1 VRPTWE
7 YEVSEERLSNGQINR
22 HFIDRQAAY
31 QFLIEIQNNKL
42 HPFLAAMSMFDH
54 FYINDGEWSID
65 ADGYA
70 PGYGEALT
78 GAGGVALSVRKVK
91 ELARKVL
98 CVDAGEGCAPVN
110 DPICNTAD
118 VTINTVF
125 VEGELFVRVD
135 VLSSFGFEVLRIDW
149 SKDNV
154 AQTPVGV
161 GGVPGPYALGPVE
174 VGDSVQITFVNAQ
187 DPLCNDV
194 RAAFVVEP
202 DECEACLAISPEA
215 MCIEIGDS
223 EETPQSIETTSGYF
237 TAIGPDNVLTV
248 HENQFS
254 TPNPGTYCVY
264 PSTDDGTPSGE
275 YFGGTV
281 YFFGL
286 KDIRG
291 GTFANSGDPGQF
303 GFSFDNAGAVVLPAI
318 GPLEYSILISGSVQ
332 LVDMSELDLSLLVD
346 FQISGGVES
355 LTILGQFAYDGLT
368 IQISQAPSLFA
379 SSVDTIANA
388 CNPALTGEVISDG
401 DEPNPTAAS
410 QVNRQALYDS
420 GGWTLP
426 ASWTADLTP

>member
-1 VRPTWE
+1 
-7 YEVSEERLSNGQINR
+7 
-22 HFIDRQAAY
+22 
-31 QFLIEIQNNKL
+31 
-42 HPFLAAMSMFDH
+42 
-54 FYINDGEWSID
+54 
-65 ADGYA
+65 
-70 PGYGEALT
+70 
-78 GAGGVALSVRKVK
+78 
-91 ELARKVL
+91 VL

-125 VEGELFVRVD
+125 VEGELFIRVD

-187 DPLCNDV
+187 DSLCNDV
-194 RAAFVVEP
+194 RAAFVVEA
-202 DECEACLAISPEA
+202 DECEACLAITPEA

-237 TAIGPDNVLTV
+237 TAIGPDNVLAV
-248 HENQFS
+248 HENQFT
-254 TPNPGTYCVY
+254 TPNPGTYCIY

-275 YFGGTV
+275 YIGGAL
-281 YFFGL
+281 FLFGL
-286 KDIRG
+286 IDIQG
-291 GTFANSGDPGQF
+291 GTFTNSGDPGQF
-303 GFSFDNAGAVVLPAI
+303 GFSFDGAGTVVIPTI
-318 GPLEYSILISGSVQ
+318 GPSDYALLLSGSVQ
-332 LVDMSELDLSLLVD
+332 SIDFSALNLNGLIELVIAGPGPVSV
-346 FQISGGVES
+346 I
-355 LTILGQFAYDGLT
+355 IIGQFGYDG
-368 IQISQAPSLFA
+368 IQIQF
-379 SSVDTIANA
+379 DTLTNTTAAAIDAIANA
-388 CNPALTGEVISDG
+388 CNPALTGSVTSDG
-401 DEPNPTAAS
+401 AEPNPTAAS